1 MGVLS
6 IPIGSRHIL
15 PFMEQSNLYNSLCN
29 NEVVLTGTWNSRRA
43 VVEIDGFQIVL
54 RGEFDPATGFG
65 TLHDAV
71 IRDADGNALRYTA
84 DAGSGAMSVA
94 DMLQEIADTIQA
106 DVLLPGASL
115 PLAQFAPGTVMSVVG
130 DSTVML
136 NMQETFMTGQFEV
149 EDLSRKRGDVIME
162 DLSCIIDGDFNPLTG
177 IGEMSGITVRQNGEI
192 VAQASFSQPV
202 AISFLGDGA
211 GIDLASI
218 LKLDLTGTNGDDD
231 MHGWNLGDV
240 MLGRG
245 GNDVMQGLGGDDTM
259 GGGAGN
265 DLMLGGAGDDSILGG
280 RGNDLL
286 IGGADDDRVVGGR
299 GADILVGD
307 LGLDTLTG
315 GAGPDAFVFADTGAE
330 AIISDFDPVEDFIV
344 LVSGVESMT
353 GGTVSVDDWS
363 ALGASIRAG
372 AGIPLSDLFGNV
384 TLGELTPAQ
393 LASVGLSLGT
403 DAVGHSTLHYGETEI
418 TSWKVGFNDLVV
430 TSIMVLDPG
439 LEI

>member
-202 AISFLGDGA
+202 AISFLGEGA

-231 MHGWNLGDV
+231 LQANVVGFFEDEVLNGY
-240 MLGRG
+240 
-245 GNDVMQGLGGDDTM
+245 GGDDTLN
-259 GGGAGN
+259 AAFAKVPYR
-265 DLMLGGAGDDSILGG
+265 DPIRRSKPPPCPTHRALRSSVRAQI
-280 RGNDLL
+280 
-286 IGGADDDRVVGGR
+286 RVWF
-299 GADILVGD
+299 
-307 LGLDTLTG
+307 GL
-315 GAGPDAFVFADTGAE
+315 
-330 AIISDFDPVEDFIV
+330 
-344 LVSGVESMT
+344 
-353 GGTVSVDDWS
+353 
-363 ALGASIRAG
+363 
-372 AGIPLSDLFGNV
+372 
-384 TLGELTPAQ
+384 
-393 LASVGLSLGT
+393 
-403 DAVGHSTLHYGETEI
+403 
-418 TSWKVGFNDLVV
+418 FNRRRNH
-430 TSIMVLDPG
+430 
-439 LEI
+439 